1 MYGELKHINFC
12 LLIMKTTNYPSSE
25 RGSADF
31 GWLKA
36 NYSFSFS
43 NYFNPKNVRFGKL
56 RVLNDDIIAAG
67 AGFATHPHA
76 NMEIITIPLKGAIEH
91 KDSTGQSG
99 VIRPNEIQRMS
110 AGIGIEHSE
119 KNYIK
124 NGESHALQIWI
135 FPNQDNVNPIYQQQ
149 YFDPNQR
156 INQWQYIV
164 SNKHLGALDIYQN
177 AVLARTTLQKGNAI
191 DYKTHY
197 EGNGVFL
204 FVIDGEISINNQILM
219 QRDALGIEET
229 NNFTLR
235 ANKNSELLLIEV
247 PMI

>member
-1 MYGELKHINFC
+1 
-12 LLIMKTTNYPSSE
+12 MKTTNYPSNE
-25 RGSADF
+25 RGTADF
-31 GWLKA
+31 GWLKT

-43 NYFNPKNVRFGKL
+43 NYFNPDQVRFGKL

-99 VIRPNEIQRMS
+99 IIRPNEIQLMS

-124 NGESHALQIWI
+124 NGESQVLQIWI
-135 FPNQDNVNPIYQQQ
+135 FPNKDNVLPKYQQQ

-156 INQWQYIV
+156 VNQWQYIV
-164 SNKHLGALDIYQN
+164 SNKHLGALDIYQD
-177 AVLARTTLQKGNAI
+177 AVLARTTLTAGNTI
-191 DYKTHY
+191 DYKMNY
-197 EGNGVFL
+197 EGNGAFL
-204 FVIDGEISINNQILM
+204 FLIDGEISIDNKTLIK
-219 QRDALGIEET
+219 RDAISIEESD
-229 NNFTLR
+229 NFTLK
-235 ANKNSELLLIEV
+235 ANLNSELLLIEV

>member
-1 MYGELKHINFC
+1 
-12 LLIMKTTNYPSSE
+12 MKTKNYPSNE

-43 NYFNPKNVRFGKL
+43 NYFNPENVRFGRL
-56 RVLNDDIIAAG
+56 RVLNDDTVAAG

-76 NMEIITIPLKGAIEH
+76 NMEIITIPLKGALEH

-99 VIRPNEIQRMS
+99 VIRPNEIQIMS

-124 NGESHALQIWI
+124 NGETQVLQIWI
-135 FPNQDNVNPIYQQQ
+135 FPNQDNVTPRYQQQ
-149 YFDPNQR
+149 YFDPSQR
-156 INQWQYIV
+156 LNQWQYIV
-164 SNKHLGALDIYQN
+164 SNKHLGALDIYQD
-177 AVLARTTLQKGNAI
+177 AVLARTTLEKGTVI
-191 DYKTHY
+191 DYNTHFN
-197 EGNGVFL
+197 GNGVYL
-204 FVIDGEISINNQILM
+204 FVINGEISIGNQILTK
-219 QRDALGIEET
+219 RDALGIEET
-229 NNFTLR
+229 NNFTLK
-235 ANKNSELLLIEV
+235 ANEDSELLVIEV